1 MNELRSFPRT
11 TVGGVSLPRLICGTN
26 WLLGYSHTGGVAD
39 KMIRDIH
46 NRAERMAGVIEA
58 FVSEG
63 CDALMAPYSAQ
74 PMLQEAVHLV
84 EERLNHKVIVID
96 TPWMNMDDTA
106 DARREA
112 RAAIHASAQ
121 SGATFCLIHHTCVEQ
136 LVNKNLRAI
145 PRLPDYLS
153 MIREEGIL
161 PGLSAHMPECIT
173 YSDENEYD
181 VETYI
186 QIFNCLGFLM
196 QVEGVSVYKIIQDA
210 RKPVMTIKPMA
221 AGRTTPFIGL
231 TFNFSV
237 LRPCDMVTCGCL
249 TPEEAHEDVEIA
261 RAALERRR
269 PFIEGRSSP
278 VKSDIIK

>member
-1 MNELRSFPRT
+1 M
-11 TVGGVSLPRLICGTN
+11 
-26 WLLGYSHTGGVAD
+26 
-39 KMIRDIH
+39 
-46 NRAERMAGVIEA
+46 
-58 FVSEG
+58 
-63 CDALMAPYSAQ
+63 
-74 PMLQEAVHLV
+74 
-84 EERLNHKVIVID
+84 
-96 TPWMNMDDTA
+96 
-106 DARREA
+106 
-112 RAAIHASAQ
+112 
-121 SGATFCLIHHTCVEQ
+121 
-136 LVNKNLRAI
+136 
-145 PRLPDYLS
+145 
-153 MIREEGIL
+153 
-161 PGLSAHMPECIT
+161 
-173 YSDENEYD
+173 
-181 VETYI
+181 ETYI

-196 QVEGVSVYKIIQDA
+196 QVEVESVYKIIQDA